1 MRTTGQ
7 PAASA
12 GASLCATRLQGKL
25 KGEIA
30 PIDPDRPAQRERD
43 LALAGLR
50 GVHRDDVAGEL
61 ARLDRREGVGRHRA
75 RRLDARGL
83 DRLARLVGDRAGH
96 VLVPLAQQARDPVED
111 RGALVGRQRGLEG
124 ARGRVDRPPGV
135 VGAGL
140 WRTADDLT
148 GVRGAHLDPLVCRRR
163 HMLRSVVSRDDIGI
177 HLGSELVVEGATWPG
192 LVHTIEHPD
201 GLVLVDTGMID
212 STPEV
217 EDLHPTPHPLPDE
230 LVSRV
235 AIVINTHLHFDH
247 CGGNR
252 LFPGVPIH
260 VQRREL
266 ADARTQDDY
275 TIREWV
281 DFPGAT
287 YVEHDGE
294 AEILPGVR
302 LVPAP
307 AIPKGTRSS
316 LSRRTRGRWFS
327 AATSATRSRTSG
339 GGTRREAARA
349 RARRADLPSARP

>member
-1 MRTTGQ
+1 M
-7 PAASA
+7 
-12 GASLCATRLQGKL
+12 
-25 KGEIA
+25 
-30 PIDPDRPAQRERD
+30 
-43 LALAGLR
+43 
-50 GVHRDDVAGEL
+50 
-61 ARLDRREGVGRHRA
+61 
-75 RRLDARGL
+75 
-83 DRLARLVGDRAGH
+83 
-96 VLVPLAQQARDPVED
+96 
-111 RGALVGRQRGLEG
+111 
-124 ARGRVDRPPGV
+124 
-135 VGAGL
+135 
-140 WRTADDLT
+140 
-148 GVRGAHLDPLVCRRR
+148 
-163 HMLRSVVSRDDIGI
+163 VSRDDIGI

-192 LVHTIEHPD
+192 LVHTIEHPE

-212 STPEV
+212 STPEI
-217 EDLHPTPHPLPDE
+217 EDMQPTPHPLPDE

-266 ADARTQDDY
+266 ADARTQADY

-307 AIPKGTRSS
+307 GHTEGHQIVVVETDEGPVVLGGDVGYSFADIGQGDTPGKR
-316 LSRRTRGRWFS
+316 LVLEL
-327 AATSATRSRTSG
+327 AAPTYLAH
-339 GGTRREAARA
+339 ARN
-349 RARRADLPSARP
+349 PHVPHPN